1 MYLKPMLLSKAH
13 VLVLEDDAILR
24 AGLCAVLGDVGYTF
38 AEDVN
43 AEDPAGKIDLVLASV
58 KGRQAP
64 KAALDLLDGTVP
76 VILLA
81 DRGAWSG
88 FDFLDA
94 ANAFVAT
101 AVLQRPF
108 ARAALLSV
116 VAKVLAEQRPAT
128 PIADGHGELPGLAE
142 LLFRLED
149 PHLA

>member
-1 MYLKPMLLSKAH
+1 MYLTPMLLSKAH

-24 AGLCAVLGDVGYTF
+24 AGLCTVLGDAGYTF
-38 AEDVN
+38 AED
-43 AEDPAGKIDLVLASV
+43 AKDEDPAGKIDLVLASI

-64 KAALDLLDGTVP
+64 QAALDLLDGTVP

-81 DRGAWSG
+81 DRGAWGG

-94 ANAFVAT
+94 ANAFGAT

-108 ARAALLSV
+108 SRSALLSV
-116 VAKVLAEQRPAT
+116 VAKVLAGQRQAA
-128 PIADGHGELPGLAE
+128 PIADGDGELPGLAE
-142 LLFRLED
+142 LLIRLED